1 MGICLDIV
9 NTQMQRFNV
18 HLIREKNGLLDETV
32 LWRIITREEVG
43 YLETNR
49 IIAQEIIKTA

>member
-43 YLETNR
+43 SLETNR
-49 IIAQEIIKTA
+49 IIGQEIIKTA

>member
-1 MGICLDIV
+1 
-9 NTQMQRFNV
+9 MQRFNV